1 MTVAPPRDRGG
12 VAAPVTMSAVL
23 HAIILTA
30 FVMMRPAPAPPS
42 PPIYR
47 VNLVAAPPGERAIGV
62 VQPRAA
68 TPPPATK
75 APTPPRPV
83 TSVPDAAPAPAKPR
97 REPPRRAP
105 TQATPTPE
113 AAQPPPRAKPE
124 TAAPAAGGGPVG
136 GRGADVATVRTEGI
150 EFPYPG
156 YLQNIVR
163 QIALRFKPNPR
174 WGTRRAE
181 VMFLIH
187 RDGTISNL
195 NFRVPSGSYAFD
207 VEARGAVES
216 AAEARAFGPLPR
228 GFQDDVLPVIFSFD
242 PRLIR

>member
-1 MTVAPPRDRGG
+1 VTALVPRTRAAL
-12 VAAPVTMSAVL
+12 AAPVSASAAL
-23 HAIILTA
+23 HALALTA
-30 FVMMRPAPAPPS
+30 FVLMGPGPQPPS
-42 PPIYR
+42 PPVYK
-47 VNLVAAPPGERAIGV
+47 VSLVAAPPGERAVGV
-62 VQPRAA
+62 VRPQPPR
-68 TPPPATK
+68 PVDTK
-75 APTPPRPV
+75 ASTPPRPV
-83 TSVPDAAPAPAKPR
+83 TNTPDAAPAPARTR

-105 TQATPTPE
+105 AQATPTLE
-113 AAQPPPRAKPE
+113 SAKPTTRSE
-124 TAAPAAGGGPVG
+124 SDAPAPSAGGGPVG

-163 QIALRFKPNPR
+163 QIALRFKPPR
-174 WGTRRAE
+174 GSARRAE

-195 NFRVPSGSYAFD
+195 NFRVTSGSYAFD

-216 AAEARAFGPLPR
+216 AAQADAFGPLPR
-228 GFQDDVLPVIFSFD
+228 GFPDDVLPVIFSFD

>member
-1 MTVAPPRDRGG
+1 MTLASLRPRSGL
-12 VAAPVTMSAVL
+12 AAPVTVSAAL
-23 HAIILTA
+23 HALVVTA
-30 FVMMRPAPAPPS
+30 FVLTGPAPRPPS
-42 PPIYR
+42 PPVYR

-62 VQPRAA
+62 VRPQPQ
-68 TPPPATK
+68 PAVETK

-83 TSVPDAAPAPAKPR
+83 TSAPDAAPVPARPR
-97 REPPRRAP
+97 REPPRRTPA
-105 TQATPTPE
+105 QATPTPE
-113 AAQPPPRAKPE
+113 PAKPAPRTAPE
-124 TAAPAAGGGPVG
+124 AAAPTAGGGPAG

-163 QIALRFKPNPR
+163 QIALRFKPPR
-174 WGTRRAE
+174 GGARRAE

-195 NFRVPSGSYAFD
+195 RFNIPSGSYAFD

-216 AAEARAFGPLPR
+216 AAQAGAFGPLPR
-228 GFQDDVLPVIFSFD
+228 GFPDDVLPVIFSFD

>member
-1 MTVAPPRDRGG
+1 VTPTTPRGRSGL
-12 VAAPVTMSAVL
+12 AAPVALSAAV
-23 HAIILTA
+23 HALAVTA
-30 FVMMRPAPAPPS
+30 FVLTGPGPRPPS
-42 PPIYR
+42 PPVYR

-62 VQPRAA
+62 VRPSH
-68 TPPPATK
+68 PPAETK

-83 TSVPDAAPAPAKPR
+83 TSTPDAAPAPARAR
-97 REPPRRAP
+97 RDPPRRTPA
-105 TQATPTPE
+105 QATPTPE
-113 AAQPPPRAKPE
+113 PPKPAPRTEPQ
-124 TAAPAAGGGPVG
+124 TPAPTAGGGPVG

-163 QIALRFKPNPR
+163 QIALRFKPPR
-174 WGTRRAE
+174 GGARRAE

-195 NFRVPSGSYAFD
+195 RFNVASGSYAFD

-216 AAEARAFGPLPR
+216 AAQAGAFGPLPR
-228 GFQDDVLPVIFSFD
+228 GFPDDVLPVIFSFD

>member
-1 MTVAPPRDRGG
+1 VTTVPPRSRGG
-12 VAAPVTMSAVL
+12 LAAPVTVSAVL
-23 HAIILTA
+23 HALVIMA
-30 FVMMRPAPAPPS
+30 FVMVGPAPPAPS
-42 PPIYR
+42 PPVYR

-62 VQPRAA
+62 VRPEPR
-68 TPPPATK
+68 PPVETK

-83 TSVPDAAPAPAKPR
+83 TSAPDAAPVPARPR

-105 TQATPTPE
+105 AQATPTPE
-113 AAQPPPRAKPE
+113 PAKPASRASPE
-124 TAAPAAGGGPVG
+124 KTPVAGGGPVG

-150 EFPYPG
+150 DFPYPG

-163 QIALRFKPNPR
+163 EIARRFKPQ
-174 WGTRRAE
+174 GGSRRAE

-187 RDGTISNL
+187 RDGSISNFS
-195 NFRVPSGSYAFD
+195 FRVRSGSYAFD
-207 VEARGAVES
+207 LDAQGAVES

-228 GFQDDVLPVIFSFD
+228 GFPDDVLPVIFSFD

>member
-1 MTVAPPRDRGG
+1 VS
-12 VAAPVTMSAVL
+12 AAL
-23 HAIILTA
+23 HAMVVTA
-30 FVMMRPAPAPPS
+30 FVLTAPAPR
-42 PPIYR
+42 PPPPPVYR

-62 VQPRAA
+62 VRPQPQ
-68 TPPPATK
+68 PPAETK

-83 TSVPDAAPAPAKPR
+83 TSAPDAAPARPR
-97 REPPRRAP
+97 REPPRRPPA
-105 TQATPTPE
+105 QATPTPE
-113 AAQPPPRAKPE
+113 PAKPAPRTE
-124 TAAPAAGGGPVG
+124 QAPAPTAAGGPVG

-163 QIALRFKPNPR
+163 QIALRFKPPR
-174 WGTRRAE
+174 GGARRAE

-195 NFRVPSGSYAFD
+195 NFRVASGSYAFD

-216 AAEARAFGPLPR
+216 AAQAGAFGPLPR
-228 GFQDDVLPVIFSFD
+228 GFPDDVLPVIFSFD